1 MFKATP
7 MARVRITGLKSSMKA
22 VIGVLYSLKI
32 MHLVDFSKS
41 EAGFL
46 DIGMPFMEAK
56 ELSESLVKTDSV
68 IFFYGLKG
76 KPKKIENFSGAK
88 ALFEKVFEEFSIAT
102 AKRSGAKA
110 REAELRQML
119 ADPMNKIKI
128 GRKYLRKYDNISVL
142 GGIAKKSPG
151 QALQGQGI
159 QFMLVEEKAGE
170 NYAVV
175 LFVQKKDAEK
185 ARTIL
190 LNAGFSEQAIPE
202 GFSEEKTLQELAAAE
217 KEILQAEEVLERLGK
232 KNAQFLLGYRL
243 FLNELNEKAE
253 TPLRFGVSQSTFVA
267 TGFVPKKTV
276 KELKNRLESAVGQ
289 TVHVDFSDSP
299 DNAPIKLDNPKIVKP
314 FELFLSLYTMPSYRE
329 IDPSFLMAITFP
341 IFFGFMLGDVGHG
354 IIMLAIFGVLAF
366 KAKDQLKSFS
376 RIIVWSALSSVFFGF
391 VFGEFFGAEF
401 MEPLLNRVH
410 EPTQVLGVAV
420 AIGFVHINIGLL
432 VGFYN
437 ELKSHGFKKAFFAK
451 FGWIAF
457 EAGIVLLALD
467 ALQIVSIGMIPGAI
481 VVLVSVAMLF
491 LGEGARGLAELPS
504 LFSNML
510 SYSRLFAVGLSS
522 VSIALVVN
530 QMAGAAWEAGIV
542 GMVIAIVILAIGHSL
557 NTALGLIGC
566 SLHSMRL
573 HYVEFFGKFF
583 RGGGQKFSPFGL
595 IKEN

>member
-1 MFKATP
+1 MFKITP
-7 MARVRITGLKSSMKA
+7 MSRVRITGLKSSMKA

-32 MHLVDFSKS
+32 MHLVDFSKN
-41 EAGFL
+41 ETGFL

-56 ELSESLVKTDSV
+56 ELSESLVKIESV

-76 KPKKIENFSGAK
+76 KPKKIEYFSGAK
-88 ALFEKVFEEFSIAT
+88 ALFKRVFEEFSIAT
-102 AKRSGAKA
+102 AKMAGARA

-119 ADPMNKIKI
+119 ADPMGKIKI
-128 GRKYLRKYDNISVL
+128 GRRYLREYDNVSVF
-142 GGIAKKSPG
+142 GGIAKKSLG

-159 QFMLVEEKAGE
+159 QFRLVEEKAGE

-175 LFVQKKDAEK
+175 LFVQKRDAEK
-185 ARTIL
+185 ARAIL

-202 GFSEEKTLQELAAAE
+202 GFSEEKALQELAAVE
-217 KEILQAEEVLERLGK
+217 REILQAKEFLERLGK
-232 KNAQFLLGYRL
+232 KNAQFLLGYRF
-243 FLNELNEKAE
+243 FLREFNEKAE
-253 TPLRFGVSQSTFVA
+253 TPLRFGVSQSAFVA

-289 TVHVDFSDSP
+289 RVHIDFLDSP
-299 DNAPIKLDNPKIVKP
+299 DDAPIKLDNPGIVKP
-314 FELFLSLYTMPSYRE
+314 FEIFLSLYTMPSYRE

-341 IFFGFMLGDVGHG
+341 IFFGFMLGDVGYG
-354 IIMLAIFGVLAF
+354 SIMLAIFGVLAF
-366 KAKDQLKSFS
+366 KAKDQLKGFS
-376 RIIVWSALSSVFFGF
+376 MIMVWSALSSVFFGF

-467 ALQIVSIGMIPGAI
+467 ALQIVPIGMVPGLA
-481 VVLVSVAMLF
+481 VALVSVAMLF

-542 GMVIAIVILAIGHSL
+542 GMAIAIVILAVGHAL

-583 RGGGQKFSPFGL
+583 KGGGQKFAPFGL